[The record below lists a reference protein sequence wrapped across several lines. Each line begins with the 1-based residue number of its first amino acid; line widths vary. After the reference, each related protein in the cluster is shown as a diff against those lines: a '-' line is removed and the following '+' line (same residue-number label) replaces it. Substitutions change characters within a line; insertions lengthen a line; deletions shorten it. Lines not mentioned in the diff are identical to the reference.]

1 MRKRREKRKTY
12 TVLTLLLASQVFR
25 SSKFSIVLSKASIL
39 HRRYLDLYW
48 RDDYSVVRDYVDD
61 LKNCEDI
68 AMGILVHREGGEARF
83 VQGALGDS
91 GVLSGISTKGGGKQ
105 VRACE
110 LRSDEGD

>member
-1 MRKRREKRKTY
+1 M
-12 TVLTLLLASQVFR
+12 FR